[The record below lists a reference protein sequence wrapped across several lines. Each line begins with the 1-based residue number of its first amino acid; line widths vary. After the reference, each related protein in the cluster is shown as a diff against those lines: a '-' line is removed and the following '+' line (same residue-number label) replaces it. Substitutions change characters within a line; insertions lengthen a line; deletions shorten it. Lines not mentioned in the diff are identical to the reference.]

1 MPATAPVMLPPLR
14 DGDLMTR
21 EEFLR
26 RWDAMPDLKRAELIN
41 GIVHMPSPVSHV
53 HKDYH
58 FRLSYWLGVYA
69 AGTPGCEGGVAGT
82 WLMAND
88 SSPQPDLDF
97 HILREYGGQSRV
109 EGPYPASAPELI
121 IEISHTTSTRDS
133 GEKLK
138 LYERSGVREYL
149 IVRPKSQ
156 LLIWR
161 ELVNGKYREIAPEP
175 DGSLHSRTFPGLWLD
190 PTALWQANLDGLAAG
205 VRRGLD
211 SQEHAAFLATLKR

>member
-1 MPATAPVMLPPLR
+1 MSISAQVMPPLLR
-14 DGDLMTR
+14 EGDRLTR

-26 RWDAMPDLKRAELIN
+26 RWDAMPGLKRAELSN
-41 GIVHMPSPVSHV
+41 GVVHTPSPVSDV
-53 HKDYH
+53 HNVYH

-69 AGTPGCEGGVAGT
+69 TGTPGCEGGVAGT

-88 SSPQPDLDF
+88 SSPQPDLDLR
-97 HILREYGGQSRV
+97 ILREYGGQSWI
-109 EGPYPASAPELI
+109 EGQYPAGAPELI

-156 LLIWR
+156 RLIWR

-175 DGSLHSRTFPGLWLD
+175 DGTLHSRTFPGLWLE
-190 PTALWQANLDGLAAG
+190 PAALWQANLDGLAAV
-205 VRRGLD
+205 VRRGLE
-211 SQEHAAFLATLKR
+211 SQEHAAFLAKLKR